1 MSSSLGFELH
11 ALEVVAAV
19 CELNSMTLAARQ
31 LGMTQPAVSYTI
43 RQLETA
49 LGITI
54 LDRTHRPLTPTTA
67 GYWLA
72 QAAGR
77 VLREAQQIPLA
88 VRHLET
94 GMAVQLR
101 IGLVDSLSV
110 PFVPE
115 LVRATESSIRSL
127 SISSGLAR
135 SLRAGLM
142 DHNLDLLITNDG
154 MEGIDGL
161 LRHPILAEPYVL
173 VVPQKGEAEWE
184 KMSLAEL
191 GQRLPLIRWNARSHI
206 AADIERHLRRLRLE
220 LPRRFE
226 FESAGVILA
235 MVEAG
240 LGWSLLTPLSIFEV
254 KARVPRVRTLPVPG
268 PAFSRHLD
276 LISRAG
282 EIDAL
287 AGRIA
292 EVSQR
297 ILRNRYLPEILR
309 LAPWLEGQVLVGGAD
324 RKIVVGGADRQVLA
338 GGAERPPPARRGR

>member
-54 LDRTHRPLTPTTA
+54 LDRTRRPLTPTTA

-110 PFVPE
+110 PFVPQ
-115 LVRATESSIRSL
+115 LVRATESSIRFL

-161 LRHPILAEPYVL
+161 LRHPILTEPYVL
-173 VVPQKGEAEWE
+173 VVPQKGEWE
-184 KMSLAEL
+184 TMSLAEL

-220 LPRRFE
+220 LPRRLE

-254 KARVPRVRTLPVPG
+254 KARMPRIRTLPVPG

-282 EIDAL
+282 EIDVL

-292 EVSQR
+292 EVAQR

-309 LAPWLEGQVLVGGAD
+309 LAPWLDGQVLVGGAD
-324 RKIVVGGADRQVLA
+324 RQVPVGGADRQVLF
-338 GGAERPPPARRGR
+338 GGADRPPPARRGR

>member
-54 LDRTHRPLTPTTA
+54 LDRTRRPLTPTTA

-110 PFVPE
+110 PFVPQ
-115 LVRATESSIRSL
+115 LVRATESSIRFL

-161 LRHPILAEPYVL
+161 LRHPILTEPYVL
-173 VVPQKGEAEWE
+173 VVPQKGEWE
-184 KMSLAEL
+184 TMSLAEL

-220 LPRRFE
+220 LPRRLE

-254 KARVPRVRTLPVPG
+254 KARMPRIRTLPVPG

-282 EIDAL
+282 EIDVL

-292 EVSQR
+292 EVAQR

-309 LAPWLEGQVLVGGAD
+309 LAPWLDSQVLVGGAD
-324 RKIVVGGADRQVLA
+324 RQVPVGGADRQVLF
-338 GGAERPPPARRGR
+338 GGADRPPPARRGR